1 MEGYG
6 ALLLRLTLG
15 AIFLMHAYLAFSVIG
30 PAGMTKYFMDAHIPF
45 PQLGA
50 WYVILAHGLGG
61 ICLVFGVLARWAAL
75 ANVPVLAGALYFVHL
90 KQGFFM
96 KPEGGYEYPL
106 LLLGATVAQALLGP
120 GSFTLKK

>member
-6 ALLLRLTLG
+6 ALALRVTLG
-15 AIFLMHAYLAFSVIG
+15 AIFLMHAYLGLFVMG
-30 PAGMTKYFMDAHIPF
+30 PEGSAKYFIEAHIPF

-61 ICLVFGVLARWAAL
+61 IGLILGVLARWAAL
-75 ANVPVLAGALYFVHL
+75 ANIPVMAGALYFVHL

-96 KPEGGYEYPL
+96 TPQGGYEYPL
-106 LLLGATVAQALLGP
+106 LVLGATVAQALLGP

>member
-6 ALLLRLTLG
+6 ALVLRVILG
-15 AIFLMHAYLAFSVIG
+15 AIFIMHAYFGFFVIG
-30 PAGMTKYFMDAHIPF
+30 PAGMAKYFMDAHLPF
-45 PQLGA
+45 PQLGV
-50 WYVILAHGLGG
+50 WYVILAHGVGG
-61 ICLVFGVLARWAAL
+61 ICLLLGVLARWAAL
-75 ANVPVLAGALYFVHL
+75 ANIPVIAGALYFLHL

-96 KPEGGYEYPL
+96 TAAGGYEYPL